1 MKIRNLYQN
10 FVAAVFLINLAAWGS
25 EKNQRPFMVDEV
37 LAAPRAPH
45 HSSVMPVQHEQ
56 PCACGTVVTL
66 RDGVFRR
73 LDVDLL
79 VAKKQIT
86 QTDVMITGTLIAS
99 NVVSTGAISG
109 AQLNISG
116 PAVVGSLT
124 AGNAVLNQAAIN
136 TLTVTNPIV
145 GALSGAASLNVLK
158 AGDTMTGQLR
168 VGSLA
173 GAAAVLRGLGTT
185 QTPALQLL
193 DNPTATTADT
203 FLAIDSSGNVTQ
215 TVSPVQVGMLANA
228 TSSNVPSTLVQR
240 DAAGSFEANVLRLQG
255 LDVVGTSTFSDRMYL
270 LFQDVSPNNI
280 LYVQKSAITAPNQF
294 NSIKVAMDTITTNSA
309 NNPFVIRVTPGVY
322 VEDTITMK
330 PYTSIRGDTQGS
342 VIIEASS
349 PANDI
354 IVACDNAYLRN
365 FTMRGATNPGKAAI
379 TIDGG
384 HLVLDMVMFESSDE
398 FLKIRATSAPCSVIL
413 LNSEI
418 SNAAVFSTAFDI
430 QSTAGLQCG
439 LITRNIFWSPVA
451 PLAAGLTII
460 KDSGPGAFFVGSTL
474 VLGNALLAPVPGSG
488 TKYLELSNGASA
500 ALGISLLRGFDVGIS
515 VPATLVGPRLVL
527 QGVVGSNNNLDISV
541 QDQQTQGSIMGV
553 FAHEKIS
560 VDPAVRGI
568 SVLVTEPTN
577 GGVDIVG
584 PVITGHS
591 MDVLTNVSPLINDGS
606 SLGALSGSILHTT
619 TSSLVVTVSAGS
631 GYLMNLPMV
640 PVIDTTDDLALIEW
654 ATTTTILQPNKDNF
668 LYINNLG
675 QLQVS
680 LSQPSL
686 VYTIPLGKV
695 RTSGTGALFVEQI
708 AQSANHTSTRLTE
721 AFIESFGSVY
731 VQGSIVNKYD
741 LDGLSVSP
749 GKYVH
754 GTHMF
759 EPTGGTQITWEAFL
773 GAGTNEFITTQ
784 TAVDFQYFD
793 NNGVLD
799 TIPTGSYA
807 KHMLYVIGGFEP
819 TSGAI
824 NEKYALVYSQTVFAA
839 LADAVAGPT
848 PTPPSTWTGNIV
860 QIAAIVVQNDSS
872 VRIAQILDQR
882 PRLGFVPSSVA
893 GTSDHGNLLGLLADD
908 HPQYLLANGA
918 RAMSGDLQMGGNQIS
933 NAGQIN
939 GVTIQS
945 HVSRHLPGSVLQDPL
960 PMGIPVT
967 IGTANSLSQ
976 SGGVVNNFA
985 YSDHVHAH
993 GAQTDATLHAV
1004 ATTGAAGFMSSADKQ
1019 LLTNATP
1026 SNTPNT
1032 LVLRDAQGDFAAGT
1046 ITAGLIGNVTGNV
1059 VGNLSGAASANVLKA
1074 GDTMTGQLRIS
1085 DAINSALVLT
1095 TNTTSPTA
1103 SITGNGTTQAP
1114 ALRLTGVPTLPA
1126 PAIVFDATG
1135 YALTMDFTGNVIKSV
1150 GNDGDMLRTFFSQ
1163 PNWFRTVEPKREL
1176 FFYDDFTGQASSAN
1190 LLNYGDTVW
1199 FGDVSGTAASISAP
1213 VPISNDIGVVQLNS
1227 GTTATSRTSMNKS
1240 FSALSFGKGVFVAE
1254 MRVRFNALSNGTQ
1267 NCIARIGYGNTNAAT
1282 GAIGTNDFTNGV
1294 YFEYDFSQT
1303 TPNHYWRCK
1312 TAVSG
1317 GVGSPTVTPT
1327 TTAIVANTWY
1337 TLRIEVNAA
1346 ANLAKFYVDGVL
1358 VATNTT
1364 NIPTGANACG
1374 AVAIIG
1380 RILGAGVPN
1389 IGLLVDYWIHSYIL
1403 TTLR

>member
-1 MKIRNLYQN
+1 MRIKKVYQY
-10 FVAAVFLINLAAWGS
+10 FVAAVFLIHLAAWGS
-25 EKNQRPFMVDEV
+25 DEV
-37 LAAPRAPH
+37 LMAPRAPH
-45 HSSVMPVQHEQ
+45 HSSAKPPQQEQ

-66 RDGVFRR
+66 RDGIFRR

-86 QTDVMITGTLIAS
+86 QTDVIVTGTFFTGSI
-99 NVVSTGAISG
+99 VSSGPISG
-109 AQLNISG
+109 SSLTISG
-116 PAVVGSLT
+116 PAAVGSLT
-124 AGNAVLNQAAIN
+124 AGSALLNQATIH

-145 GALSGAASLNVLK
+145 GTLSGAASLNVLK
-158 AGDTMTGQLR
+158 TGDTMTGQLR
-168 VGSLA
+168 VDSLV

-193 DNPTATTADT
+193 ANPTATNTDN

-215 TVSPVQVGMLANA
+215 TGLPVQVGMLANA
-228 TSSNVPSTLVQR
+228 TSSNVPNTLVQR
-240 DAAGSFEANVLRLQG
+240 DAVGSFEANVLKLQG
-255 LDVVGTSTFSDRMYL
+255 LDVVGTSTFRDRMYL

-294 NSIKVAMDTITTNSA
+294 NSIKAAMDTITTNSA

-354 IVACDNAYLRN
+354 IVACDNTYLRN

-379 TIDGG
+379 SIDGG
-384 HLVLDMVMFESSDE
+384 HLVMDMVMFESSDE

-413 LNSEI
+413 LNSEVGN
-418 SNAAVFSTAFDI
+418 SAVFSTAFDI

-439 LITRNIFWSPVA
+439 LITRNIFWSPTA
-451 PLAAGLTII
+451 PLPAGLTVIR
-460 KDSGPGAFFVGSTL
+460 DSGPGAFFIGSTL
-474 VLGNALLAPVPGSG
+474 VLGNSLLAPVPGSG

-500 ALGISLLRGFDVGIS
+500 ALGISLLRGFDIGVS
-515 VPATLVGPRLVL
+515 VPATLVGPFLVL
-527 QGVVGSNNNLDISV
+527 QGVVGLNNNTDISV
-541 QDQQTQGSIMGV
+541 QDQQTRGSIVGTFSLDKV
-553 FAHEKIS
+553 S
-560 VDPAVRGI
+560 VNSNVSGL
-568 SVLVTEPTN
+568 SVLITEPTD
-577 GGVDIVG
+577 GGVGMVG
-584 PVITGHS
+584 PISTGRAV
-591 MDVLTNVSPLINDGS
+591 DTLTNLSPAWNDGTN
-606 SLGALSGSILHTT
+606 LGLIGRGLIYTT
-619 TSSLVVTVSAGS
+619 TSSLVVTVSAGT
-631 GYLMNLPMV
+631 GYLMQTVAGVDNLKEV
-640 PVIDTTDDLALIEW
+640 DW
-654 ATTTTILQPNKDNF
+654 QTTTTTLVPDTDNF
-668 LYINNLG
+668 LYINAAG
-675 QLQVS
+675 QAQVS
-680 LSQPSL
+680 LSEPADL
-686 VYTIPLGKV
+686 YTIFMGKIRASTV
-695 RTSGTGALFVEQI
+695 GALFVEAI
-708 AQSANHTSTRLTE
+708 HDEADHTGTKLNDTFTQ
-721 AFIESFGSVY
+721 AFGPIYIRGSNV
-731 VQGSIVNKYD
+731 SSS
-741 LDGLSVSP
+741 GLGLGVTS
-749 GKYVH
+749 GQYIY
-754 GTHMF
+754 GTHF
-759 EPTGGTQITWEAFL
+759 FDPVGANPLTWQAYL
-773 GAGTNEFITTQ
+773 GAGANEYLTTQ
-784 TAVDFQYFD
+784 TSVDYQQYD
-793 NNGVLD
+793 LNGTL
-799 TIPTGSYA
+799 TPMPFGYYA
-807 KHMLYVIGGFEP
+807 KHSLYVIGGVDALSG
-819 TSGAI
+819 TS
-824 NEKYALVYSQTVFAA
+824 NEAYALVYSQTVFSTFNAA
-839 LADAVAGPT
+839 TVGPV
-848 PTPPSTWTGNIV
+848 PTEPVTWTGNIV
-860 QIAAIVVQNDSS
+860 PIAAIVVKNDVSGQ
-872 VRIAQILDQR
+872 IAEILDER
-882 PRLGFVPSSVA
+882 PRPGFVSSSVA
-893 GTSDHGNLLGLLADD
+893 GVTVHGNLLGLSADD
-908 HPQYLLANGA
+908 HPQYLLVNGS
-918 RAMSGDLQMGGNQIS
+918 RAMSGPLNMGTNQIT
-933 NAGQIN
+933 NAGIIN

-945 HVSRHLPGSVLQDPL
+945 HASRHLPGSVLQDPL
-960 PMGIPVT
+960 PMGVPVT
-967 IGTANSLSQ
+967 IGTVNSLSQ

-1004 ATTGAAGFMSSADKQ
+1004 ATNVAAGFMSSADKQ

-1032 LVLRDAQGDFAAGT
+1032 LVLRDAQGNFAAGT

-1059 VGNLSGAASANVLKA
+1059 VGNVSGAASANVLKI

-1095 TNTTSPTA
+1095 TNATNPTA

-1114 ALRLTGVPTLPA
+1114 ALRLAGVPTLPA
-1126 PAIVFDATG
+1126 PAIAFDATG

-1176 FFYDDFTGQASSAN
+1176 FFYDDFTGQATSTN

-1199 FGDVSGTAASISAP
+1199 FGDTSGTAASLSAP

-1227 GTTATSRTSMNKS
+1227 GTTATSRVSMNKS
-1240 FSALSFGKGVFVAE
+1240 FTAISFGKGVFVAE

-1282 GAIGTNDFTNGV
+1282 GAIGANDFTNGV

-1317 GVGSPTVTPT
+1317 GVGSPTVTT
-1327 TTAIVANTWY
+1327 TTKAIVVDTWY

-1346 ANLAKFYVDGVL
+1346 ANSAKFYVDGVL

-1364 NIPTGANACG
+1364 NIPTGANSCG
-1374 AVAIIG
+1374 AVAILG
-1380 RILGAGVPN
+1380 RILGTGIPN